1 MFTSAISLLML
12 KTKIYDDVLD
22 KNTIFSRLAARLIK
36 KKILLAEQELDKL
49 GYDSRIVYS
58 QIKRQIN
65 LEDESNTNLEML
77 ATPTEEVV
85 SSIFEHTAVLSDVKQ
100 NINPLSAIGKS
111 VGKLMFILDNYI
123 DLPEDNRKK
132 M

>member
-1 MFTSAISLLML
+1 ML